1 MTSPSIEPKQL
12 NQRLAKRLLAYATMA
27 GAGIAGLA
35 SNAAAKIIYTPT
47 HNDIH
52 GHYPIDLN
60 HDGIND
66 FRIYSYG
73 FSGIG
78 NLDAIPVSPTN
89 KVAKDTGQGCFRG
102 YSAAALQQGAVI
114 GAGRDFAARA
124 TCMAEYNS
132 GAYGPWV
139 GQTDRYLG
147 FEFYI
152 DGQKHYGWARL
163 SMNGFFCPGCD
174 LRIFGYA
181 YETIPNKAIIAG
193 DQGNDE
199 GNDED
204 NTAESSVKPA
214 TLGALALGAP
224 GQQLWRKPEADTTS
238 TSNSVEDKP

>member
-1 MTSPSIEPKQL
+1 MTSPRIEPKML
-12 NQRLAKRLLAYATMA
+12 NQRLSKRLLAYATMA
-27 GAGIAGLA
+27 GAGVAGLA

-52 GHYPIDLN
+52 GNYPIDLN

-78 NLDAIPVSPTN
+78 NLDAIPVHPSN
-89 KVAKDTGQGCFRG
+89 KLAQATGQGCFRG

-114 GAGRDFAARA
+114 GPGRDFAARA
-124 TCMAEYNS
+124 TCMAEYNF

-193 DQGNDE
+193 DE
-199 GNDED
+199 GNNEG
-204 NTAESSVKPA
+204 NTAESSMKPA
-214 TLGALALGAP
+214 TLGALALGAT
-224 GQQLWRKPEADTTS
+224 GQQLWRKETDTT
-238 TSNSVEDKP
+238 TSNSLEDKP